1 VTGSAMPASRSTA
14 ATGSGVTTMRA
25 FEFFALLGL
34 YDESGT
40 LVRSCG
46 SAGFTVD
53 DGDLSYSIVLCAIE
67 TLRTATLVS
76 QTADDAAQDRPL
88 GGTLHEGRKQTLL
101 KGRLTLDHAELLRLC
116 AEMSNGRIGVVLE
129 TGAGRV
135 GGRLQQVVVPGRC
148 LRTTS

>member
-1 VTGSAMPASRSTA
+1 MPASRSTA
-14 ATGSGVTTMRA
+14 ATGFRVTTMRA

-53 DGDLSYSIVLCAIE
+53 DGDLNYSIVLCAIE
-67 TLRTATLVS
+67 MLRTATLVS
-76 QTADDAAQDRPL
+76 QPADDAPRDQPL

-116 AEMSNGRIGVVLE
+116 GEMRDGRISVVLD

-135 GGRLQQVVVPGRC
+135 RGRLQQVVVPGRSV
-148 LRTTS
+148 RTTS